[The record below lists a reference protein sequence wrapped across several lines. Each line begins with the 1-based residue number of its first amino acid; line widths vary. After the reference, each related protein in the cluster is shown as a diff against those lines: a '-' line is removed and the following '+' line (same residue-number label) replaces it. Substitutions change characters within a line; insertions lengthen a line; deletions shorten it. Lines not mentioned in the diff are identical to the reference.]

1 MPNAQPNDYALVIGV
16 EEYPNYK
23 SLKGPVTDA
32 ERFAAWLTDPDKG
45 GLPEANCQLLLNPDF
60 PVGEITMRLS
70 LILNQVDLARAQGQA
85 PRRFYLYFSGH
96 GQSSRIDQVNLC
108 LKMWSSSTL
117 SRLALSAPD
126 CWNEMV
132 NCAGFAEVA
141 VFLDCCRVWVASA
154 GGMPPGVNCPIPK
167 PSASGTRFFRAYS
180 SEFLK
185 KSFEGAESDEIYS
198 GFFTRTLL
206 QALDGAAAM
215 SPGEAITQEALK
227 AYLEAEVPR
236 LSKQEKDVV
245 QQPVIEA
252 NLNPGT
258 VFGGGSLPGH
268 YQLQIEFSPG
278 RTGPIVLVH
287 PDNSESPCPDWQNPW
302 HLDLRKG
309 VYLLLDQ
316 GGSEPA
322 EKTIRL
328 KEDTHVSF

>member
-1 MPNAQPNDYALVIGV
+1 MPNPQPNDYALVIGV

-23 SLKGPVTDA
+23 PLKGPVKDA
-32 ERFAAWLTDPDKG
+32 ERFAAWLTDSDKG
-45 GLPEANCQLLLNPDF
+45 GLPAANCQVLLNPDF

-70 LILNQVDLARAQGQA
+70 LILNQVDLARAQGQN

-96 GQSSRIDQVNLC
+96 GQSPRIDQVNLC

-126 CWNEMV
+126 CLSEMV
-132 NCAGFAEVA
+132 NCAGFAEVV

-167 PSASGTRFFRAYS
+167 PSAAGTRFFRAYS

-206 QALDGAAAM
+206 QALEGAAAG

-252 NLNPGT
+252 NLNPGA
-258 VFGGGSLPGH
+258 VFGGANLPTDH
-268 YQLQIEFSPG
+268 HLTVQFSPG
-278 RTGPIVLVH
+278 RTGPVLLVT
-287 PDNSESPCPDWQNPW
+287 PDGSETLCPDWATDWQ
-302 HLDLRKG
+302 LVLQKG
-309 VYLLLDQ
+309 VYLLIDEGTAQ
-316 GGSEPA
+316 A
-322 EKTIRL
+322 EERVIRL
-328 KEDTHVSF
+328 KEDTHVTF